1 MLLTAAAPMVMLT
14 RLQSGVGALVFEAL
28 SAGTVG
34 DLRLGC
40 AFTLA
45 DGYSSIVQHCG
56 GRNSGPP
63 GARSPIIRAGRRE
76 FEWLAMDLRQN
87 RRLRRL
93 IVYGF
98 SESRQALRWG
108 GTLVVTTHGGAR
120 ADLPIDQPVAGGV
133 TVFLALFNVDGE
145 LAIRTEMTRVDGDVR
160 DACHAYGFDRI
171 TWVDGRTPAS

>member
-1 MLLTAAAPMVMLT
+1 MVTLT

-28 SAGTVG
+28 STGTAG

-40 AFTLA
+40 AYTLA

-63 GARSPIIRAGRRE
+63 GARSPIVRVGRRE
-76 FEWLAMDLRQN
+76 FERLTVDLRQN
-87 RRLRRL
+87 RLLRRL
-93 IVYGF
+93 VVYGF
-98 SESRQALRWG
+98 SESRRALRWS
-108 GTLVVTTHGGAR
+108 GTLVATTHGGAR

-133 TVFLALFNVDGE
+133 TVFLALYNIDGE
-145 LAIRTEMTRVDGDVR
+145 VAVRAEMTRVDGDVR
-160 DACHAYGFDRI
+160 EACHAYGFDRI